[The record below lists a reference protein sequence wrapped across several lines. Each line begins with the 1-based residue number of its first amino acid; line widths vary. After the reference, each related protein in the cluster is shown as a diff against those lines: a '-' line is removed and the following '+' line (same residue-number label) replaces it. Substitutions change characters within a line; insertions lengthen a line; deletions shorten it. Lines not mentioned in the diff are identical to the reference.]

1 MISEDIREKN
11 EEELQLNETAQAEAI
26 NEESAKD
33 FPEGFEESSDND
45 LSVELELLADEL
57 QQPEAEQP
65 EDEQPEAEQPEDEQ
79 PEAEQS
85 EDEQP
90 EDEQPEADQS
100 EDEQSE
106 DEQPEAE
113 QPEDEQPEDEQPE
126 ADQSEDEQSEDEQPE
141 AEQSEYEQPE
151 DEQPEDEQP
160 EAEQSEYEQPE
171 DEQSEYEQPEAEQ
184 SEDEQPEAEQ
194 PEDIQPE
201 AGQSEDEQ
209 PEAEQSEDEQSED
222 EQPEAEQS
230 EDEQSEDEQPED
242 EQPEDEQ
249 PEDEQPEAEQPEA
262 EQPEDEQP
270 EAEQPEDEQPEEDGL
285 INERITDLVDDLQ
298 EVFNDGS
305 EEDKNEVSS
314 ADLFMLA
321 NELGSDSEDPDEEFA
336 EERTVE
342 FDLSDRVNSF
352 ELNEYSSDCE
362 IVNRE
367 GNSRIE
373 NDYNDDDDDVRIFV
387 KHDYSSYEEDDDV
400 KAFHGGNQPEPDY
413 SDEEMVIDLSES
425 VGEIEHT
432 NVFEL
437 VRPQPTYGGAGGY
450 SPDYAEIRRKKRY
463 GFFKGLA
470 QIAALLAVVV
480 CLAWLLSVVAF
491 SVMGADDTVSADEY
505 NYSTSSTII
514 KPFKDDQEPEPV
526 VVPDFTAE
534 KLTLGDKGDMVD
546 AVQRTLASLGY
557 LNQGDVS
564 GVYDSTTKNAVV
576 MFQKANY
583 LEATGV
589 VDKSTY
595 QLIFD
600 SNATAPTT
608 RTTDLPTTTEA
619 ETQTTGT
626 ETPTS
631 ASQTESLTSSASSSE
646 ETKPTTATSAD
657 SSDEDR
663 TSDNPSDTAPT
674 EAEPII
680 SENNDSYLN
689 TSENIGN
696 P

>member
-26 NEESAKD
+26 NEESAED

-65 EDEQPEAEQPEDEQ
+65 EDK
-79 PEAEQS
+79 
-85 EDEQP
+85 
-90 EDEQPEADQS
+90 
-100 EDEQSE
+100 
-106 DEQPEAE
+106 

-126 ADQSEDEQSEDEQPE
+126 A
-141 AEQSEYEQPE
+141 
-151 DEQPEDEQP
+151 
-160 EAEQSEYEQPE
+160 
-171 DEQSEYEQPEAEQ
+171 
-184 SEDEQPEAEQ
+184 
-194 PEDIQPE
+194 
-201 AGQSEDEQ
+201 EQ

-230 EDEQSEDEQPED
+230 EDEQPEAEQSEDDQSEDEQSEDEQPEAEQSEDEQPED
-242 EQPEDEQ
+242 EQPED
-249 PEDEQPEAEQPEA
+249 EQPEA

-342 FDLSDRVNSF
+342 FDLSNRVNSF
-352 ELNEYSSDCE
+352 ELNEYSSDSE
-362 IVNRE
+362 IKNQE
-367 GNSRIE
+367 DNFYIE
-373 NDYNDDDDDVRIFV
+373 DNNDDDVKIFV
-387 KHDYSSYEEDDDV
+387 KQDYSSYEEDDDV
-400 KAFHGGNQPEPDY
+400 KVFHGGNQPEPDY

-480 CLAWLLSVVAF
+480 GLAWLLSVVAF

-505 NYSTSSTII
+505 YYSTSSTII

-619 ETQTTGT
+619 ETLTTGT

-631 ASQTESLTSSASSSE
+631 ASQTESVTSSASSSE

>member
-1 MISEDIREKN
+1 M
-11 EEELQLNETAQAEAI
+11 
-26 NEESAKD
+26 
-33 FPEGFEESSDND
+33 
-45 LSVELELLADEL
+45 LADEL

-65 EDEQPEAEQPEDEQ
+65 EDK
-79 PEAEQS
+79 
-85 EDEQP
+85 
-90 EDEQPEADQS
+90 
-100 EDEQSE
+100 
-106 DEQPEAE
+106 

-126 ADQSEDEQSEDEQPE
+126 A
-141 AEQSEYEQPE
+141 
-151 DEQPEDEQP
+151 
-160 EAEQSEYEQPE
+160 
-171 DEQSEYEQPEAEQ
+171 
-184 SEDEQPEAEQ
+184 
-194 PEDIQPE
+194 
-201 AGQSEDEQ
+201 EQ

-230 EDEQSEDEQPED
+230 EDEQPEAEQSEDEQSED
-242 EQPEDEQ
+242 
-249 PEDEQPEAEQPEA
+249 EQPEA

-342 FDLSDRVNSF
+342 FDLSDRVNSLK
-352 ELNEYSSDCE
+352 LNEYSSDSE
-362 IVNRE
+362 IKNQE
-367 GNSRIE
+367 DNFYIE
-373 NDYNDDDDDVRIFV
+373 DNNDDDVKIFV
-387 KHDYSSYEEDDDV
+387 KQDYSSYEEDDDV
-400 KAFHGGNQPEPDY
+400 KVFHGGNQPEPDY

-480 CLAWLLSVVAF
+480 GLAWLLSVVAF

-631 ASQTESLTSSASSSE
+631 ASQTESVTSSASSSE

>member
-26 NEESAKD
+26 NEESAED

-65 EDEQPEAEQPEDEQ
+65 EDEQPEAEQSEDEQ

-100 EDEQSE
+100 EDEQ
-106 DEQPEAE
+106 PEAE
-113 QPEDEQPEDEQPE
+113 QPEDEQSE
-126 ADQSEDEQSEDEQPE
+126 A
-141 AEQSEYEQPE
+141 
-151 DEQPEDEQP
+151 
-160 EAEQSEYEQPE
+160 
-171 DEQSEYEQPEAEQ
+171 
-184 SEDEQPEAEQ
+184 
-194 PEDIQPE
+194 
-201 AGQSEDEQ
+201 EQ

-230 EDEQSEDEQPED
+230 EDEQPEAEQSEDEQPEAEQSED
-242 EQPEDEQ
+242 EQPEAEQSEDEQPEAEQPEDEQSEDEQSEDEQPEAEQSEDEQSEAEQ
-249 PEDEQPEAEQPEA
+249 PEDEQPEAEQPEAEQPEDEQPEA

-342 FDLSDRVNSF
+342 FDLSDRVNSLK
-352 ELNEYSSDCE
+352 LNEYSSDSE
-362 IVNRE
+362 IKNQE
-367 GNSRIE
+367 DNFYIE
-373 NDYNDDDDDVRIFV
+373 DNNDDDVKIFV
-387 KHDYSSYEEDDDV
+387 KQDYSSYEEDDDV
-400 KAFHGGNQPEPDY
+400 KVFHGGNQPEPDY

-480 CLAWLLSVVAF
+480 GLAWLLSVVAF

-631 ASQTESLTSSASSSE
+631 ASQTESVTSSASSSE

>member
-1 MISEDIREKN
+1 MNCSSPKPSSQRTNSPKPNRPKTSSRRTSSRRTNSPKPSSRRTNSPKPSSRRTNSPKPSSRRTNSPKPSDEQSEDEQP
-11 EEELQLNETAQAEAI
+11 EAEQS
-26 NEESAKD
+26 EDEQ
-33 FPEGFEESSDND
+33 PEDEQSEDEQPEDEQPEAEQSEDEQSD
-45 LSVELELLADEL
+45 DE
-57 QQPEAEQP
+57 QPEAEQP
-65 EDEQPEAEQPEDEQ
+65 GDEQPEAEQPEDEQ

-90 EDEQPEADQS
+90 EDEQS
-100 EDEQSE
+100 
-106 DEQPEAE
+106 
-113 QPEDEQPEDEQPE
+113 
-126 ADQSEDEQSEDEQPE
+126 
-141 AEQSEYEQPE
+141 
-151 DEQPEDEQP
+151 
-160 EAEQSEYEQPE
+160 
-171 DEQSEYEQPEAEQ
+171 
-184 SEDEQPEAEQ
+184 
-194 PEDIQPE
+194 
-201 AGQSEDEQ
+201 
-209 PEAEQSEDEQSED
+209 
-222 EQPEAEQS
+222 
-230 EDEQSEDEQPED
+230 
-242 EQPEDEQ
+242 
-249 PEDEQPEAEQPEA
+249 
-262 EQPEDEQP
+262 EDEQP

-480 CLAWLLSVVAF
+480 GLAWLLSVVAF

-631 ASQTESLTSSASSSE
+631 ASQTESVTSSASSSE

>member
-11 EEELQLNETAQAEAI
+11 EEELQLNENAQAEAI
-26 NEESAKD
+26 NEESAED

-57 QQPEAEQP
+57 Q
-65 EDEQPEAEQPEDEQ
+65 
-79 PEAEQS
+79 
-85 EDEQP
+85 
-90 EDEQPEADQS
+90 
-100 EDEQSE
+100 
-106 DEQPEAE
+106 
-113 QPEDEQPEDEQPE
+113 
-126 ADQSEDEQSEDEQPE
+126 
-141 AEQSEYEQPE
+141 
-151 DEQPEDEQP
+151 
-160 EAEQSEYEQPE
+160 
-171 DEQSEYEQPEAEQ
+171 
-184 SEDEQPEAEQ
+184 
-194 PEDIQPE
+194 
-201 AGQSEDEQ
+201 
-209 PEAEQSEDEQSED
+209 
-222 EQPEAEQS
+222 
-230 EDEQSEDEQPED
+230 
-242 EQPEDEQ
+242 
-249 PEDEQPEAEQPEA
+249 
-262 EQPEDEQP
+262 QP

-342 FDLSDRVNSF
+342 FDLSDRVNSLK
-352 ELNEYSSDCE
+352 LNEYSSDSE
-362 IVNRE
+362 IKNQE
-367 GNSRIE
+367 DNFYIE
-373 NDYNDDDDDVRIFV
+373 DNNDDDVKIFV
-387 KHDYSSYEEDDDV
+387 KQDYSSYEEDDDV
-400 KAFHGGNQPEPDY
+400 KVFHGGNQPEPDY

-480 CLAWLLSVVAF
+480 GLAWLLSVVAF

-631 ASQTESLTSSASSSE
+631 ASQTESVTSSASSSE

>member
-57 QQPEAEQP
+57 QQPEAG
-65 EDEQPEAEQPEDEQ
+65 QPEAEQL
-79 PEAEQS
+79 

-113 QPEDEQPEDEQPE
+113 QPEDEQ
-126 ADQSEDEQSEDEQPE
+126 S
-141 AEQSEYEQPE
+141 
-151 DEQPEDEQP
+151 
-160 EAEQSEYEQPE
+160 
-171 DEQSEYEQPEAEQ
+171 
-184 SEDEQPEAEQ
+184 EAEQ
-194 PEDIQPE
+194 PED
-201 AGQSEDEQ
+201 
-209 PEAEQSEDEQSED
+209 
-222 EQPEAEQS
+222 EQS

-242 EQPEDEQ
+242 EQS
-249 PEDEQPEAEQPEA
+249 
-262 EQPEDEQP
+262 EDEQP

-631 ASQTESLTSSASSSE
+631 ASQTESVTSSASSSE

>member
-26 NEESAKD
+26 NEESAED

-57 QQPEAEQP
+57 QQPEAEQS
-65 EDEQPEAEQPEDEQ
+65 EDEQ

-90 EDEQPEADQS
+90 EA
-100 EDEQSE
+100 
-106 DEQPEAE
+106 
-113 QPEDEQPEDEQPE
+113 
-126 ADQSEDEQSEDEQPE
+126 
-141 AEQSEYEQPE
+141 
-151 DEQPEDEQP
+151 
-160 EAEQSEYEQPE
+160 
-171 DEQSEYEQPEAEQ
+171 
-184 SEDEQPEAEQ
+184 
-194 PEDIQPE
+194 
-201 AGQSEDEQ
+201 EQ

-230 EDEQSEDEQPED
+230 EDEQPEAEQSEDDQSEDEQSEDEQPEAEQPEDEQLEDEQSEDEQPEDEQSEDEQPEAEQSED

-249 PEDEQPEAEQPEA
+249 PEDEQPEAEQS
-262 EQPEDEQP
+262 EDEQP
-270 EAEQPEDEQPEEDGL
+270 EAEQSEDEQPEAEQSEEDGL

-321 NELGSDSEDPDEEFA
+321 NELSSDSEDPDEEFA

-480 CLAWLLSVVAF
+480 GLAWLLSVVAF

-514 KPFKDDQEPEPV
+514 KPFKDDQEPEPI

-557 LNQGDVS
+557 LSQGDVS
-564 GVYDSTTKNAVV
+564 GVYDLTTKNAVV

-619 ETQTTGT
+619 ETLTTGT

-631 ASQTESLTSSASSSE
+631 ASQTESVTSSASSSE

>member
-26 NEESAKD
+26 NEESAED

-65 EDEQPEAEQPEDEQ
+65 EDEQSEAEQTEDE
-79 PEAEQS
+79 
-85 EDEQP
+85 
-90 EDEQPEADQS
+90 
-100 EDEQSE
+100 
-106 DEQPEAE
+106 
-113 QPEDEQPEDEQPE
+113 
-126 ADQSEDEQSEDEQPE
+126 QSEDEQSEDEQPE
-141 AEQSEYEQPE
+141 AEQSEDEQPE
-151 DEQPEDEQP
+151 AEQSEDEQP
-160 EAEQSEYEQPE
+160 EAEQSE
-171 DEQSEYEQPEAEQ
+171 DEQPEAEQ

-194 PEDIQPE
+194 PED
-201 AGQSEDEQ
+201 
-209 PEAEQSEDEQSED
+209 EQSEDEQSED

-230 EDEQSEDEQPED
+230 EDEQSEA
-242 EQPEDEQ
+242 EQ
-249 PEDEQPEAEQPEA
+249 PEDEQPEAEQPEAEQPEDEQPEA

-342 FDLSDRVNSF
+342 FDLSDRVNSLK
-352 ELNEYSSDCE
+352 LNEYSSDSE
-362 IVNRE
+362 IKNQE
-367 GNSRIE
+367 DNFYIE
-373 NDYNDDDDDVRIFV
+373 DNNDDDVKIFV
-387 KHDYSSYEEDDDV
+387 KQDYSSYEEDDDV
-400 KAFHGGNQPEPDY
+400 KVFHGGNQPEPDY

-480 CLAWLLSVVAF
+480 GLAWLLSVVAF

-631 ASQTESLTSSASSSE
+631 ASQTESVTSSASSSE

>member
-57 QQPEAEQP
+57 QQPEAGQPEAEQLEDEQPEAEQP

-79 PEAEQS
+79 PEAEQ
-85 EDEQP
+85 
-90 EDEQPEADQS
+90 
-100 EDEQSE
+100 
-106 DEQPEAE
+106 PEAE
-113 QPEDEQPEDEQPE
+113 QPEDEQ
-126 ADQSEDEQSEDEQPE
+126 SEDEQS
-141 AEQSEYEQPE
+141 
-151 DEQPEDEQP
+151 
-160 EAEQSEYEQPE
+160 
-171 DEQSEYEQPEAEQ
+171 
-184 SEDEQPEAEQ
+184 
-194 PEDIQPE
+194 
-201 AGQSEDEQ
+201 
-209 PEAEQSEDEQSED
+209 
-222 EQPEAEQS
+222 
-230 EDEQSEDEQPED
+230 
-242 EQPEDEQ
+242 
-249 PEDEQPEAEQPEA
+249 
-262 EQPEDEQP
+262 EDEQP

-480 CLAWLLSVVAF
+480 GLAWLLSVVAF

-631 ASQTESLTSSASSSE
+631 ASQTESVTSSASSSE

>member
-26 NEESAKD
+26 NEESAED

-65 EDEQPEAEQPEDEQ
+65 EDEQPEAEQSEDEQ

-85 EDEQP
+85 ED
-90 EDEQPEADQS
+90 
-100 EDEQSE
+100 
-106 DEQPEAE
+106 
-113 QPEDEQPEDEQPE
+113 
-126 ADQSEDEQSEDEQPE
+126 
-141 AEQSEYEQPE
+141 
-151 DEQPEDEQP
+151 
-160 EAEQSEYEQPE
+160 
-171 DEQSEYEQPEAEQ
+171 EQPEAEQ

-194 PEDIQPE
+194 PED
-201 AGQSEDEQ
+201 
-209 PEAEQSEDEQSED
+209 EQSEDEQSED

-230 EDEQSEDEQPED
+230 EDEQSEA
-242 EQPEDEQ
+242 EQ
-249 PEDEQPEAEQPEA
+249 PEDEQPEAEQPEAEQPEDEQPEA

-342 FDLSDRVNSF
+342 FDLSDRVNSLK
-352 ELNEYSSDCE
+352 LNEYSSDSE
-362 IVNRE
+362 IKNQE
-367 GNSRIE
+367 DNFYIE
-373 NDYNDDDDDVRIFV
+373 DNNDDDVKIFV
-387 KHDYSSYEEDDDV
+387 KQDYSSYEEDDDV
-400 KAFHGGNQPEPDY
+400 KVFHGGNQPEPDY

-480 CLAWLLSVVAF
+480 GLAWLLSVVAF

-631 ASQTESLTSSASSSE
+631 ASQTESVTSSASSSE

>member
-11 EEELQLNETAQAEAI
+11 EEELQLNENAQAEAI
-26 NEESAKD
+26 NEESAED

-65 EDEQPEAEQPEDEQ
+65 EDK
-79 PEAEQS
+79 
-85 EDEQP
+85 
-90 EDEQPEADQS
+90 
-100 EDEQSE
+100 
-106 DEQPEAE
+106 

-126 ADQSEDEQSEDEQPE
+126 A
-141 AEQSEYEQPE
+141 
-151 DEQPEDEQP
+151 
-160 EAEQSEYEQPE
+160 
-171 DEQSEYEQPEAEQ
+171 
-184 SEDEQPEAEQ
+184 
-194 PEDIQPE
+194 
-201 AGQSEDEQ
+201 EQ

-230 EDEQSEDEQPED
+230 EDEQPED
-242 EQPEDEQ
+242 EQPED
-249 PEDEQPEAEQPEA
+249 
-262 EQPEDEQP
+262 
-270 EAEQPEDEQPEEDGL
+270 EQPEDEQPEEDGL

-352 ELNEYSSDCE
+352 ELNEYSSDSE
-362 IVNRE
+362 IKNQE
-367 GNSRIE
+367 DNFYIE
-373 NDYNDDDDDVRIFV
+373 DNNDDDVKIFV
-387 KHDYSSYEEDDDV
+387 KQDYSSYEEDDDV
-400 KAFHGGNQPEPDY
+400 KVFHGGNQPEPDY

-480 CLAWLLSVVAF
+480 GLAWLLSVVAF

>member
-11 EEELQLNETAQAEAI
+11 EEELQLNENAQAEAI
-26 NEESAKD
+26 NEESAED

-65 EDEQPEAEQPEDEQ
+65 EDEQSEAEQTEDE
-79 PEAEQS
+79 
-85 EDEQP
+85 
-90 EDEQPEADQS
+90 
-100 EDEQSE
+100 
-106 DEQPEAE
+106 
-113 QPEDEQPEDEQPE
+113 
-126 ADQSEDEQSEDEQPE
+126 QSEDEQSEDEQPE
-141 AEQSEYEQPE
+141 AEQSEDEQPE
-151 DEQPEDEQP
+151 AEQSEDEQP
-160 EAEQSEYEQPE
+160 EAEQSE
-171 DEQSEYEQPEAEQ
+171 DEQPEAEQ

-194 PEDIQPE
+194 PED
-201 AGQSEDEQ
+201 
-209 PEAEQSEDEQSED
+209 EQSEDEQSED

-230 EDEQSEDEQPED
+230 EDEQSEA
-242 EQPEDEQ
+242 EQ
-249 PEDEQPEAEQPEA
+249 PEDEQPEAEQPEAEQPEDEQPEA

-342 FDLSDRVNSF
+342 FDLSDRVNSLK
-352 ELNEYSSDCE
+352 LNEYSSDSE
-362 IVNRE
+362 IKNQE
-367 GNSRIE
+367 DNFYIE
-373 NDYNDDDDDVRIFV
+373 DNNDDDVKIFV
-387 KHDYSSYEEDDDV
+387 KQDYSSYEEDDDV
-400 KAFHGGNQPEPDY
+400 KVFHGGNQPEPDY

-480 CLAWLLSVVAF
+480 GLAWLLSVVAF

-631 ASQTESLTSSASSSE
+631 ASQTESVTSSASSSE

>member
-26 NEESAKD
+26 NEESAED

-65 EDEQPEAEQPEDEQ
+65 EDEQSEAEQTEDEQSEDEQSEDEQPEDEQSEDEQPEAEQSEDDQSEDEQSEDEQ

-90 EDEQPEADQS
+90 EDEQPED
-100 EDEQSE
+100 
-106 DEQPEAE
+106 
-113 QPEDEQPEDEQPE
+113 
-126 ADQSEDEQSEDEQPE
+126 
-141 AEQSEYEQPE
+141 
-151 DEQPEDEQP
+151 
-160 EAEQSEYEQPE
+160 
-171 DEQSEYEQPEAEQ
+171 EQPEAEQ

-194 PEDIQPE
+194 PEY
-201 AGQSEDEQ
+201 
-209 PEAEQSEDEQSED
+209 
-222 EQPEAEQS
+222 
-230 EDEQSEDEQPED
+230 
-242 EQPEDEQ
+242 
-249 PEDEQPEAEQPEA
+249 
-262 EQPEDEQP
+262 
-270 EAEQPEDEQPEEDGL
+270 EQPEEDGL

-342 FDLSDRVNSF
+342 FDLSNRVNSF
-352 ELNEYSSDCE
+352 ELNEYSSDSE
-362 IVNRE
+362 IKNQE
-367 GNSRIE
+367 DNFYIE
-373 NDYNDDDDDVRIFV
+373 DNNDDDVKIFV
-387 KHDYSSYEEDDDV
+387 KQDYSSYEEDDDV
-400 KAFHGGNQPEPDY
+400 KVFHGGNQPEPDY

-480 CLAWLLSVVAF
+480 GLAWLLSVVAF

-505 NYSTSSTII
+505 YYSTSSTII

-619 ETQTTGT
+619 ETLTTGT

-631 ASQTESLTSSASSSE
+631 ASQTESVTSSASSSE